1 MALAYIWQSD
11 HGSGPSNSV
20 LNLWS
25 GKTPATVG
33 QCGFQLDKSASPA
46 SHLPLCNAYRT
57 MYNVQPGWICDH
69 GSAWARLLFLR
80 RGVINQSSGSVVLS
94 ALQWA
99 GFQLGIW
106 NISSADVQFNFKCG
120 RGNDKWEWQWN
131 CNENDNNNGSMYCN
145 LSESSST
152 TDDSLRQL
160 SKTRSVGP
168 RGSTFSLR
176 PYRPPLGPSDLLWA
190 NTQSE
195 CF

>member
-1 MALAYIWQSD
+1 MWILIGQICIS
-11 HGSGPSNSV
+11 SIPSV
-20 LNLWS
+20 I
-25 GKTPATVG
+25 V
-33 QCGFQLDKSASPA
+33 QCVS
-46 SHLPLCNAYRT
+46 
-57 MYNVQPGWICDH
+57 YNVQCTARMDMWPRQCLSPTTFSQEGSHKPIKWVRSAQCIAVSWISIGHMKHLFCWCAIQFQVWPG
-69 GSAWARLLFLR
+69 
-80 RGVINQSSGSVVLS
+80 
-94 ALQWA
+94 QW
-99 GFQLGIW
+99 Q
-106 NISSADVQFNFKCG
+106 
-120 RGNDKWEWQWN
+120 WEWQWN

-168 RGSTFSLR
+168 RGPTFSLR